1 MMEGISQE
9 ACSLAGHWGL
19 GKLIA
24 IYDDNSITIDGK
36 TDVTFTEDTMKRFEG
51 LGWHTLHVEKGNT
64 DLDAMRKAIEQAQAR
79 TRACALHMR
88 KCRCLQHCLC
98 CCAPMSCTSAVLR
111 L

>member
-24 IYDDNSITIDGK
+24 IYDDNSISIDGK
-36 TDVTFTEDTMKRFEG
+36 TDITFTEDTMKRFEG

-64 DLDAMRKAIEQAQAR
+64 DLDGMRKAIEQAQAR
-79 TRACALHMR
+79 TRVCAVR
-88 KCRCLQHCLC
+88 TRNQSCLQHRLR
-98 CCAPMSCTSAVLR
+98 CCAPTS
-111 L
+111 

>member
-1 MMEGISQE
+1 MEGISQE

-24 IYDDNSITIDGK
+24 IYDDNSISIDGK

-64 DLDAMRKAIEQAQAR
+64 DLDGMRKAIEQAQAR
-79 TRACALHMR
+79 DYACAVWIRNSCCLHHP
-88 KCRCLQHCLC
+88 LAL
-98 CCAPMSCTSAVLR
+98 LR
-111 L
+111 ALIITVINTQI